1 MEASKKMTRD
11 PFIRIQAR
19 MDGEHLLMLV
29 ENAYNGTIH
38 EKNGKILSS
47 KKDGGLGMLSI
58 KRILNRPKDEFDIYF
73 NDNTFTAM
81 VRIGID
87 PAICR

>member
-1 MEASKKMTRD
+1 
-11 PFIRIQAR
+11 
-19 MDGEHLLMLV
+19 MLV

-38 EKNGKILSS
+38 RKTEKILSS
-47 KKDGGLGMLSI
+47 KRRRGLGMLSI
-58 KRILNRPKDEFDIYF
+58 QRILNRPKDEFDIYF

>member
-1 MEASKKMTRD
+1 MPLSFEKGDSD
-11 PFIRIQAR
+11 PFIRSAR

-29 ENAYNGTIH
+29 ENAYHGTIH

-58 KRILNRPKDEFDIYF
+58 QRIRTCPEDEL
-73 NDNTFTAM
+73 
-81 VRIGID
+81 
-87 PAICR
+87 CLL

>member
-1 MEASKKMTRD
+1 MTQD

-29 ENAYNGTIH
+29 ENAYHGTIY

-47 KKDGGLGMLSI
+47 KKTGGSG
-58 KRILNRPKDEFDIYF
+58 
-73 NDNTFTAM
+73 
-81 VRIGID
+81 
-87 PAICR
+87 C